1 MSQSIISGEHKNIIT
16 KTGQGGEFAGTICQ
30 NPLDKNIDI
39 HKWKIKILKSKG
51 KEINIGI
58 ASNDFNQKSPHW
70 NKGYFFCCKNSALCS
85 VMFSGKNKNI
95 KKVEDEVLVELNMK
109 TRILK
114 FIING
119 DDKIDAYNDI
129 PVDKRL
135 FFPVVILYDKDDSVK
150 IIKC

>member
-1 MSQSIISGEHKNIIT
+1 M
-16 KTGQGGEFAGTICQ
+16 
-30 NPLDKNIDI
+30 DKNIDI

-70 NKGYFFCCKNSALCS
+70 NKGYFFYCKNSTLYS
-85 VMFSGKNKNI
+85 MTFSGKNKNI

-119 DDKIDAYNDI
+119 EDKIDAYKDI
-129 PVDKRL
+129 PVDKPL
-135 FFPVVILYDKDDSVK
+135 FPVIILYDKDDSVET
-150 IIKC
+150 IKH

>member
-1 MSQSIISGEHKNIIT
+1 MT
-16 KTGQGGEFAGTICQ
+16 
-30 NPLDKNIDI
+30 
-39 HKWKIKILKSKG
+39 
-51 KEINIGI
+51 
-58 ASNDFNQKSPHW
+58 
-70 NKGYFFCCKNSALCS
+70 
-85 VMFSGKNKNI
+85 FSGKNKNI

-109 TRILK
+109 TRILN